1 MVISAAIFFSG
12 CTNTNNEINQNIDL
26 KKFIGTWTGSKDISN
41 FGGRSNASITQ
52 LIFMDNIVAVTLTNE
67 QGTNIVNY
75 TYNLDGDKLILEPK
89 FDEIGG
95 FSGRQP
101 PNGTHQWNGTELS
114 NDTRPWNGTDLP
126 NDTRLWN
133 GTEPPNGSWITNGT
147 IPANGGQLPY
157 GQRPSM
163 SISFIYSF
171 NEAFDILYLDESQFI
186 KI

>member
-12 CTNTNNEINQNIDL
+12 CTNTNVINQNSDL
-26 KKFIGTWTGSKDISN
+26 KKFIGAWTGNKDISN
-41 FGGRSNASITQ
+41 FGGRSNDSITK
-52 LIFMDNIVAVTLTNE
+52 LIFMDNLVTVILTNE

-75 TYNLDGDKLILEPK
+75 TYKLDGDKLILEPK
-89 FDEIGG
+89 FDGIGG
-95 FSGRQP
+95 FSGRQLT
-101 PNGTHQWNGTELS
+101 NGTQQWNGTELP
-114 NDTRPWNGTDLP
+114 NNTRP
-126 NDTRLWN
+126 WN
-133 GTEPPNGSWITNGT
+133 GTEPPNGTWKPNGT
-147 IPANGGQLPY
+147 IPDNGGQIPY